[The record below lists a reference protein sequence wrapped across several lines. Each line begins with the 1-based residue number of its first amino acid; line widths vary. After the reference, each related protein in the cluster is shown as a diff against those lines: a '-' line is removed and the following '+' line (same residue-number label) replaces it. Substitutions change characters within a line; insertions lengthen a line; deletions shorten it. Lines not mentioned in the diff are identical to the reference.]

1 MEASDSSIQGFIF
14 LLASPKRRPS
24 AILLEIL
31 VPFPLV
37 FRCHEVTK
45 WCERAQGITWPEP
58 DPKVYVVFTWSFIA
72 LIFFMPRT
80 NKALITWPSVV
91 LFYKKRVERY
101 WSWGEIHMPATYF
114 FNLERYP
121 LINIL
126 RKNSV
131 MLTIP
136 KAVTVWSPIYTNL
149 NQLMTEMRKL
159 YFYGQA
165 HCLH

>member
-45 WCERAQGITWPEP
+45 LAVVRTRARNHVTRTRSVGICGLLPW
-58 DPKVYVVFTWSFIA
+58 
-72 LIFFMPRT
+72 FFLCRVHI
-80 NKALITWPSVV
+80 KHVITWPSVV

-159 YFYGQA
+159 YFYG
-165 HCLH
+165 